1 MIFSPV
7 RVVRARLPSSSF
19 IAYLSQILQLGSSID
34 ITADIEL
41 DVMGDT
47 KEAILEHQEQVSREK
62 ECQNGSMNCTLG
74 HVGQAKTRNGKPWP
88 TTSNRYRRKS
98 RAIPT
103 PEPSGVGLR
112 GQMLETRR
120 CAGRGDQGQGAA
132 QART

>member
-62 ECQNGSMNCTLG
+62 ECQERLDELY
-74 HVGQAKTRNGKPWP
+74 A
-88 TTSNRYRRKS
+88 
-98 RAIPT
+98 RAC
-103 PEPSGVGLR
+103 R
-112 GQMLETRR
+112 
-120 CAGRGDQGQGAA
+120 
-132 QART
+132 